1 MKTITTT
8 SQSNRRIAMK
18 SLAGMTAL
26 TEACLVALAG
36 CALVSGHAQVYVNRP
51 PVSVVWELPSSLQPP
66 AAISAIPLWTGAEA
80 PLDWNSLVKKASP
93 GSGAPVLRAASRDTQ
108 PADFPGEDSVDHRR
122 TDVALHDW
130 SVNVQRCERVQRRA
144 APRRPAGRLDL
155 ARFNHNRN
163 RTS

>member
-1 MKTITTT
+1 M
-8 SQSNRRIAMK
+8 RP
-18 SLAGMTAL
+18 LACMTLL
-26 TEACLVALAG
+26 TGACLSAVTG
-36 CALVSGHAQVYVNRP
+36 FDLVPGHAQVRVNRP
-51 PVSVVWELPSSLQPP
+51 PVSVVWELPSSLQSP

-108 PADFPGEDSVDHRR
+108 PADFPGEDAVNHRR